1 MKNQT
6 NDIIEDLERE
16 HELIEQI
23 TGSMLYASH
32 YATKHKWEDL
42 QKFLMLIKEFDRN
55 IHHEKEEKIL
65 FVAFDEVEID
75 INSKPLKFLREEHQ
89 GTEEF
94 IVQAQKIIEEQ
105 DSDAMTKLVHQLCHD
120 TWKHIDK
127 ENSVIFREA
136 RGRIRGKTLQKANDK
151 LASYNQEHEN
161 QIKTLWQQ
169 AQELIE
175 KYPPIDELDDLIRSD
190 GCLVCDNY
198 GLGCQG
204 IEYEW
209 WSELEWEDFKAR
221 NQGE

>member
-1 MKNQT
+1 MENSQK
-6 NDIIEDLERE
+6 DIIEDLERD

-23 TGSMLYASH
+23 TGSMLYACH
-32 YATKHKWEDL
+32 YAHEQKWKDL
-42 QKFLMLIKEFDRN
+42 QDFLDLIKDFDRA

-65 FVAFDEVEID
+65 FVAFDEVEIS
-75 INSKPLKFLREEHQ
+75 INSNPLKFLREEHQ
-89 GTEEF
+89 DTEKF
-94 IVQAQKIIEEQ
+94 IVTAQKLINEQNSEEI
-105 DSDAMTKLVHQLCHD
+105 TELVHQLCHD

-136 RGRIRGKTLQKANDK
+136 RGRIRGKVLQKANDK
-151 LASYNQEHEN
+151 LAAYYQEHGA
-161 QIKTLWQQ
+161 QIEILWQK
-169 AQELIE
+169 AQELIK

-198 GLGCQG
+198 GFGCQG
-204 IEYEW
+204 VEYEW